1 MADRRFDTPRGQT
14 ATSVARTTS
23 IRGRIRALT
32 REAGFTLV
40 EMLVT
45 VTILGVLAAVVT
57 VGVSGAS
64 SNAQTQANKQLY
76 NSVQTGLDSY
86 AASNPLATGV
96 PNPTNAA
103 GTETGY
109 YAADGSPV
117 ITLANTDK
125 FITFTDTTNNFNTF
139 FRLGNSSGTFK
150 CAVATTTTFTL
161 KACHN

>member
-1 MADRRFDTPRGQT
+1 
-14 ATSVARTTS
+14 
-23 IRGRIRALT
+23 
-32 REAGFTLV
+32 
-40 EMLVT
+40 MLVT

-96 PNPTNAA
+96 PVTGAA
-103 GTETGY
+103 SAASDY
-109 YAADGSPV
+109 FAADGLSTATV
-117 ITLANTDK
+117 IVADQIIN
-125 FITFTDTTNNFNTF
+125 FASTTNNFNTF

>member
-1 MADRRFDTPRGQT
+1 VRKA
-14 ATSVARTTS
+14 
-23 IRGRIRALT
+23 IRALT

-45 VTILGVLAAVVT
+45 VTVIGVLAAVVT

-64 SNAQTQANKQLY
+64 SNAQTQANKQVF

-125 FITFTDTTNNFNTF
+125 FITFTDATNSFNTF

>member
-45 VTILGVLAAVVT
+45 VTVIGVLAAVVT

-64 SNAQTQANKQLY
+64 SNAQTQANK
-76 NSVQTGLDSY
+76 
-86 AASNPLATGV
+86 
-96 PNPTNAA
+96 
-103 GTETGY
+103 
-109 YAADGSPV
+109 
-117 ITLANTDK
+117 
-125 FITFTDTTNNFNTF
+125 
-139 FRLGNSSGTFK
+139 
-150 CAVATTTTFTL
+150 
-161 KACHN
+161 